1 MNALSVEAF
10 ERRAKEAEDR
20 LGRIEKKLA
29 SRSGGGVSSENLCDI
44 LAVLY
49 DVRSTLGREKVK
61 SQNSEAKQAS
71 LENQVSKVSRARGIR
86 AEGLKCGRTHGHA
99 RPPAPAGIA
108 SSRRRTRSS
117 GTRSCT

>member
-71 LENQVSKVSRARGIR
+71 LENQVSKLEEENSKLRYQILH
-86 AEGLKCGRTHGHA
+86 LKRNLEAHMT
-99 RPPAPAGIA
+99 
-108 SSRRRTRSS
+108 
-117 GTRSCT
+117 

>member
-1 MNALSVEAF
+1 
-10 ERRAKEAEDR
+10 
-20 LGRIEKKLA
+20 
-29 SRSGGGVSSENLCDI
+29 VSSENLCDI

-86 AEGLKCGRTHGHA
+86 AEGL
-99 RPPAPAGIA
+99 
-108 SSRRRTRSS
+108 
-117 GTRSCT
+117 

>member
-1 MNALSVEAF
+1 MGKCKREPSGALWTRSRRPADMNALSVEAF

-29 SRSGGGVSSENLCDI
+29 SRSGGGVSSESLCDI

-71 LENQVSKVSRARGIR
+71 LENQVSKLEEENSKLRYQILH
-86 AEGLKCGRTHGHA
+86 LKRNLEAHMT
-99 RPPAPAGIA
+99 
-108 SSRRRTRSS
+108 
-117 GTRSCT
+117 